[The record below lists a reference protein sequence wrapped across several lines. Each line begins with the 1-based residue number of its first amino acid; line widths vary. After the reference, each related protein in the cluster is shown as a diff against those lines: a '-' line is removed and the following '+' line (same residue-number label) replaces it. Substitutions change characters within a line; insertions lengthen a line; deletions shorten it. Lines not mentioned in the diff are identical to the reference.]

1 MTSSQLSAG
10 VPPNIEQR
18 VRALGPVVD
27 MVATRAL
34 YEPLLVAQPR
44 GGVTIGADV
53 PYGPDARHRLDIY
66 RPAQVSTK
74 PSPVVLIIPGGGF
87 IRGDKSERSNAG
99 LHLARAGYLVVVAN
113 YRLAPA
119 HPWPAGAED
128 VSRALQWTQM
138 HAAENG
144 GDAQRLWLMGESAG
158 ATHVA
163 TATLLRRF
171 HPASGLQIAGAILI
185 SGVYNPELEW
195 KARHQFQIATPD
207 PRNDAYFGRNAGS
220 FNAMSVVNQID
231 APPLPLLI
239 TYAELDPV
247 QMQVQA
253 GELFARLVVSHG
265 FAPDLHVVRGHN
277 HLSQVF
283 SFNTG
288 DESLSAPVLNF
299 LASH

>member
-1 MTSSQLSAG
+1 LIASQAIAG
-10 VPPNIEQR
+10 VPPDIEQR

-27 MVATRAL
+27 MAETRAL
-34 YEPLLVAQPR
+34 YDPLLASQPR
-44 GGVTIGADV
+44 SGVNVRHDLA
-53 PYGPDARHRLDIY
+53 YGPDSRHRLDIY
-66 RPAQVSTK
+66 QPGQQTAK
-74 PSPVVLIIPGGGF
+74 GLPLILMFPGGGF
-87 IRGDKSERSNAG
+87 VRGDKVERVNAG
-99 LHLARAGYLVVVAN
+99 LRFARDGFVTVIAN
-113 YRLAPA
+113 YRLAPGHA
-119 HPWPAGAED
+119 WPAGAED
-128 VSRALQWTQM
+128 VSRALQWVQA
-138 HAAENG
+138 HADEHG
-144 GDAQRLWLMGESAG
+144 GDAQRIWLMGESAG

-171 HPASGLQIAGAILI
+171 HPVSGLRIAGAVLI

-195 KARHQFQIATPD
+195 KARQQFQIATPD
-207 PRNDAYFGRNAGS
+207 PRNDAYFGRNGGGLA
-220 FNAMSVVNQID
+220 AMSVVNQID

-288 DESLSAPVLNF
+288 DESLSAPVLKF

>member
-1 MTSSQLSAG
+1 
-10 VPPNIEQR
+10 

-27 MVATRAL
+27 MVTTRAL
-34 YEPLLVAQPR
+34 YDPLLASQPR
-44 GGVTIGADV
+44 GGVNVGQDV
-53 PYGPDARHRLDIY
+53 SYGPDARHRLDIY
-66 RPAQVSTK
+66 RPTQASAKT
-74 PSPVVLIIPGGGF
+74 SPIILLFPGGGF
-87 IRGDKSERSNAG
+87 IRGDKAERSNAG
-99 LHLARAGYLVVVAN
+99 LHLARAGYLTVVAN
-113 YRLAPA
+113 YRLAPR
-119 HPWPAGAED
+119 HPWPSGAED
-128 VSRALQWTQM
+128 VSRALQWVQA
-138 HAAENG
+138 HAVENG

-171 HPASGLQIAGAILI
+171 HPASGLHIAGAVLI

-195 KARHQFQIATPD
+195 KARQQFRIATPD
-207 PRNDAYFGRNAGS
+207 PRNDAYFGHNAGS
-220 FNAMSVVNQID
+220 FGAMSVVTQID
-231 APPLPLLI
+231 ASPLPLLI

-253 GELFARLVVSHG
+253 GELFARLVVNHG

>member
-1 MTSSQLSAG
+1 
-10 VPPNIEQR
+10 
-18 VRALGPVVD
+18 VRALGPVLD
-27 MVATRAL
+27 MAETRAL
-34 YEPLLVAQPR
+34 YDPLLASQPR
-44 GGVTIGADV
+44 SGVNLRQDIS
-53 PYGPDARHRLDIY
+53 YGPDARHRLDIY
-66 RPAQVSTK
+66 QPIQTAAMA
-74 PSPVVLIIPGGGF
+74 SPVILLFPGGGF
-87 IRGDKSERSNAG
+87 VRGDKTERSNAG
-99 LHLARAGYLVVVAN
+99 LHFARAGYLTVIAN
-113 YRLAPA
+113 YRLAPG
-119 HPWPAGAED
+119 HSWPAGAED
-128 VSRALQWTQM
+128 VSRALEWVQA
-138 HAAENG
+138 HAGGSG
-144 GDAQRLWLMGESAG
+144 GDAQRIWLMGESAG

-171 HPASGLQIAGAILI
+171 HPASGLRIAGAVLI

-195 KARHQFQIATPD
+195 KARQQFQIATPD

-220 FNAMSVVNQID
+220 FGAMSVVNQID

-239 TYAELDPV
+239 TYAELDPI

-299 LASH
+299 LACH